1 MNPFRA
7 FYDRLPVQTRI
18 TIRRLLPGSIR
29 HWYAQHNT
37 DAYLISYPKCGRTWL
52 RLMIGRAI
60 ASYVQRPDDE
70 DILLL
75 QWKNRL
81 KPGIPRIAVVHDNR
95 PMLKAPEELETSKLH
110 YRGKKVIFLVRDP
123 RDVIVSSYFEM
134 TRRGQ
139 IFGENPYEQRQ
150 AVFEGSLSDFIAQR
164 QGGFATILRY
174 YTIWA
179 ENRHIPEDFLLV
191 RYEDMKADP
200 QRELR
205 RVLDFLGLQA
215 IPQKLVSEAVAY
227 ASFENM
233 RRMEVDG
240 KFQHGMLKPGDRSNQ
255 ESFKTRKGKVK
266 GYIDY
271 LSSAEIQ
278 ALNDKMANDLPA
290 YFGYSQSTGAGNPPD
305 LEIISSGRETS
316 PVQQ

>member
-1 MNPFRA
+1 MNPFWA

-18 TIRRLLPGSIR
+18 AIRRLLPGSVR

-60 ASYVQRPDDE
+60 ASYVQRAEDE
-70 DILLL
+70 NILLL
-75 QWKNRL
+75 QWKKHL

-95 PMLKAPEELETSKLH
+95 PMLKTPEELETSKLQ

-164 QGGFATILRY
+164 QGGFDTILRY
-174 YTIWA
+174 FTIWA
-179 ENRHIPEDFLLV
+179 ENRDIPEDFLLV
-191 RYEDMKADP
+191 RYEDMKADAEG
-200 QRELR
+200 ELR
-205 RVLDFLGLQA
+205 SVLDFLGLQA
-215 IPQKLVSEAVAY
+215 IPQELVSEAVNY

-233 RRMEVDG
+233 RQMEEDG
-240 KFQHGMLKPGDRSNQ
+240 KFQHGMMKPGDRSNQ
-255 ESFKTRKGKVK
+255 DSFKTRKGKVK
-266 GYIDY
+266 GYVDY
-271 LSSAEIQ
+271 LSPEEIQ
-278 ALNDKMANDLPA
+278 ALNGKITNDLPG
-290 YFGYSQSTGAGNPPD
+290 YFGYSPSDAEGQPIGEGEAHY
-305 LEIISSGRETS
+305 
-316 PVQQ
+316 